1 MGKRGELGTS
11 GQGEEELRELREED
25 AQGRE
30 TELSGAAGRRRV
42 EQSAQASGRRRL
54 TPRRDSDSYPR
65 TAERMKARTAAA
77 GEDKRWRWT
86 TRVPGAG
93 VGSLAA
99 GKVRSPV
106 RYRFQRKKIN
116 KAIETAVRLRLSVK
130 KSEKRPKI

>member
-11 GQGEEELRELREED
+11 GQGEEELHELREED

-65 TAERMKARTAAA
+65 MAERMKARTAAA
-77 GEDKRWRWT
+77 GEDKRGRWT

-99 GKVRSPV
+99 GKVRSPA
-106 RYRFQRKKIN
+106 RYRFQRKKN
-116 KAIETAVRLRLSVK
+116 QRGDRDGWKVKAIGQ
-130 KSEKRPKI
+130 KI